1 MARLADQM
9 LIVVGASAGGVEAL
23 KKLVAQL
30 PSDLPAAVFIVNHIS
45 PDTTGEAMVRILDEA
60 GPLRCQHPKN
70 KEVFSNGKIYI
81 APSDHLM
88 LIDGQI
94 ILLTKGARENR
105 FRPAIDLFFRSAAIA
120 HGNRVIGV
128 ILTG

>member
-45 PDTTGEAMVRILDEA
+45 PDTTGEPI
-60 GPLRCQHPKN
+60 
-70 KEVFSNGKIYI
+70 GK
-81 APSDHLM
+81 
-88 LIDGQI
+88 
-94 ILLTKGARENR
+94 
-105 FRPAIDLFFRSAAIA
+105 RSGRSRAVA
-120 HGNRVIGV
+120 
-128 ILTG
+128 LPTS